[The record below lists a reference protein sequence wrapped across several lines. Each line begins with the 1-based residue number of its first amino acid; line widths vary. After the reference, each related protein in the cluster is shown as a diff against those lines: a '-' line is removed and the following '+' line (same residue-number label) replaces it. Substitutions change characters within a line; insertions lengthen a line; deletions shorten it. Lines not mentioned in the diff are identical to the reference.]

1 LSALSPLLS
10 VVARPAS
17 AWLLFVL
24 TLQGQQPAAR
34 MRVWRALKAL
44 GAAVLRDGVYL
55 LPNRAEFLAEL
66 QTQAEDVVRSAGN
79 AQILEVDARDQTQ
92 EAEFRRLFDRTA
104 DYQEALKQIRKLR
117 EQIAPDDATGVSAR
131 LTRVRRDFEAIVAQD
146 FFPGEAANQTRRA
159 LEELTVAINR
169 VTSPDEPHTAIGRIR
184 RLDASAYVGR
194 TWATRRRPWADRLA
208 SAWLIRRF
216 IDPRARFVWLKSPK
230 ESPKRA
236 LGFDFDGAAFTHIG
250 GKVTFEVLMESFGLE
265 SDPGLQRVGALIH
278 YLDVGGIPVAE
289 APGVE
294 AVLRG
299 AQSAFA
305 DDDAL
310 LGEAAKI
317 FELLYIS
324 YSRQA
329 EPGV

>member
-1 LSALSPLLS
+1 MSALSPLS
-10 VVARPAS
+10 AVARPAR

-55 LPNRAEFLAEL
+55 LPNRVEFMAEL
-66 QTQAEDVVRSAGN
+66 QAQAEDVVRSAGS
-79 AQILEVDARDQTQ
+79 AQILEVDARDETQ
-92 EAEFRRLFDRTA
+92 QAEFRRLFDRTA
-104 DYQEALKQIRKLR
+104 DYQEVIKQIRRLR
-117 EQIAPDDATGVSAR
+117 EQIAPDDTGEASAR

-159 LEELTVAINR
+159 LEELTVAVNR
-169 VTSPDEPHTAIGRIR
+169 VTSPDEPHTAIGRIQ

-230 ESPKRA
+230 ECPKRA

-250 GKVTFEVLMESFGLE
+250 GKVTFEVLMESFGFE
-265 SDPGLQRVGALIH
+265 SDTGLRLLGALIH

-289 APGVE
+289 AAGIE

-299 AQSAFA
+299 AQSAFT

-310 LGEAAKI
+310 LDEVAKV
-317 FELLYIS
+317 FELIYIS
-324 YSRQA
+324 YSKRSDA
-329 EPGV
+329 GA